1 MADPEGG
8 EKIKIKIKIN
18 EIWTKVFYHLTQ
30 ETNASKLGTARLEYH
45 VSRLPFILYS
55 CRIRVLIKNDHLS
68 HFFNEVFLPPLSDNS
83 KL

>member
-30 ETNASKLGTARLEYH
+30 ETNASKLGTARLEYYDYH
-45 VSRLPFILYS
+45 VS
-55 CRIRVLIKNDHLS
+55 
-68 HFFNEVFLPPLSDNS
+68 
-83 KL
+83 